1 MYIIK
6 IMGFGFFWKPFSLL
20 THTYT
25 HMIHRRNLLTL
36 GAFVFISE
44 EGSLISSN
52 HILGLAKIS
61 YCESGSGLSII
72 VFNMTKNVCSL
83 ISTTCSMSVA

>member
-6 IMGFGFFWKPFSLL
+6 IMGFVFLKPFSLV
-20 THTYT
+20 THT
-25 HMIHRRNLLTL
+25 HMIHRNLLTL
-36 GAFVFISE
+36 GAFVFISK

-61 YCESGSGLSII
+61 YCEVG
-72 VFNMTKNVCSL
+72 VV
-83 ISTTCSMSVA
+83 